1 MHPLVPHESYQI
13 CEMGKQHLVN
23 RMINQ
28 FKCILIKGKR
38 KIKENYKKYI
48 EHYPKEED
56 NQAKQISEDIVI

>member
-1 MHPLVPHESYQI
+1 
-13 CEMGKQHLVN
+13 
-23 RMINQ
+23 MINQ